1 MPEYSYH
8 ACARE
13 SLLER
18 NLKLEVRPGSGSTHP
33 RSGDQRVIIESVR
46 ALHISKKLSA
56 ERDDSHA
63 AASLALSASLN
74 SHRFGRTRASNA
86 SLGGSRTRNGHWF
99 DN

>member
-46 ALHISKKLSA
+46 ALHT
-56 ERDDSHA
+56 D
-63 AASLALSASLN
+63 
-74 SHRFGRTRASNA
+74 
-86 SLGGSRTRNGHWF
+86 
-99 DN
+99 